1 MEAIPINNCPT
12 TLPSRTQDVLPS
24 RRLCKNL
31 FGPVDHEEIG
41 SILDA
46 ELNRD
51 TLEKSVEW
59 CFNFA
64 EGTPITNGK
73 LVWEEIGARKEGE
86 LSTKSQKVEEE
97 ESRVPELHSEA
108 DLESQDDV
116 ELPRRGPVKTIPLKK
131 SPDATVETTKVVSK
145 LPSTEERK
153 RKKQCR
159 TITDFMK
166 QRKRRRVSR
175 SSVAEKNCNSIESE
189 EPRCAQD
196 DLTLSSPVKKVKV
209 SS

>member
-159 TITDFMK
+159 TITGKSFNYLMV
-166 QRKRRRVSR
+166 VSR
-175 SSVAEKNCNSIESE
+175 FYERN
-189 EPRCAQD
+189 
-196 DLTLSSPVKKVKV
+196 LS
-209 SS
+209 